1 MRAISLRGCA
11 LTFVLV
17 CLGSVF
23 AFAQEATIVGTV
35 TDPSGAAVPNVSVNI
50 TNVDTGQV
58 SHLTTNDVGQYVAPD
73 LHIGHY
79 VVRAEGANFKAAEQK
94 DIVLAVGD
102 RRRVDFQLQ
111 MGSAQ
116 ESITVEANTVQVQ
129 SDSGEVSNVITGQQ
143 ISQLSANGRSM
154 YQLIN
159 LTPGASSGQSD
170 FSPPTPVGGD
180 ANVSF
185 NGLRQGHNIYLLD
198 GAESDDRGGAG
209 GSDVMPSLDAIAE
222 FRMMTSNYS
231 AEYGLSSAATM
242 TAVIKSGTRT
252 FHASAWEFLR
262 NDALDAR
269 NYFNRAPD
277 PVAELRFHTYGFNV
291 GGPVSFHPKSSNPKT
306 FFFYNMEWR
315 SLIQGQTLNQTV
327 PFPSTYGGNFSANL
341 PADVF
346 DKVDGA
352 NIPNSGLHVPCANQ
366 LSAAQQA
373 LFAGQTF
380 STPNA
385 SGSCIADPNVPIA
398 QNPTFQKFNNNTLP
412 FLDANAQVLLAAGI
426 FPKPTSGAQFIGG
439 NNIPT
444 HLREEVV
451 RVDHR
456 FTDKFSVFGHFLAEQ
471 ISQGYGTSQWSGD
484 NVPTVGDTF
493 GNPSYSAVVHATH
506 TIHPNL
512 LNEIAFNY
520 NGNRI
525 NIVPTGIF
533 AQPSGYT
540 IPRIFSGPNNE
551 QRIAEI
557 HLNGTTGAD
566 YTSASWPWHNKAD
579 DYQIRDDISWVKGAH
594 QLKFGA
600 SWAIYK
606 KVQDLFG
613 QTQGGFT
620 YNNTYTGNDFA
631 DFLLGYADQYTEL
644 AVQDHG
650 LWNNVSWAAYVQDN
664 WRATRRL
671 TLNLGLRWDGV
682 PHTYEANNRMG
693 NFYPNLYDPALAA
706 TFDTAGNL
714 CSSASDPGCAAASPG
729 LGPSP
734 NPILNGYLFYLN
746 GIGIPGKNGVPKDL
760 VDNHWAAFGPRIGFA
775 YDLLGT
781 GKTIVRGGFGT
792 MYERIQGNDMYN
804 AGANVPFS
812 SSVTFNQVLTSSP
825 TTSVTTGNTLTAPI
839 TVSSLTGL
847 DRTQYKLPVSYQY
860 SAGVQQAFG
869 AKSVLS
875 VAYVGNQNRHQNDY
889 VETNLPDASLL
900 PAIANGTAPA
910 YNTIVPYLGF
920 HSLKMARNE
929 ANSHYNGLQVDF
941 HSQASRDLF
950 FQAAY
955 TLSRAI
961 DPSTPGGSGYD
972 LSNVTNPYIGWRHD
986 LGPSILDR
994 TNIAFVNFVYDL
1006 PIFRNTPNHLLKS
1019 TIGGW
1024 EVSGIVSMV
1033 SGAPLTITEGGV
1045 GGNVCSTIPNCTV
1058 RPDFS
1063 GSKKYPKTVDQWFD
1077 PSSGFVAAAPG
1088 TFGTLPYNAFRGPG
1102 RNNWN
1107 LSLFKSF
1114 MINEERGSKIEFRA
1128 ESFNT
1133 WNHTQFN
1140 NVSTTFGNSNFGAVT
1155 TAHDPRVFQ
1164 LGLKA
1169 YF

>member
-315 SLIQGQTLNQTV
+315 SLIQGQTLNQQVPLASQYPSGSASDCFFDSTAGCSLFTTPITV
-327 PFPSTYGGNFSANL
+327 PNNVVGL
-341 PADVF
+341 
-346 DKVDGA
+346 GA
-352 NIPNSGLHVPCANQ
+352 NCPGGAPPAGVTPGSLFPNQTVGTVTTYEIPGCMVD
-366 LSAAQQA
+366 
-373 LFAGQTF
+373 
-380 STPNA
+380 PNA
-385 SGSCIADPNVPIA
+385 SA
-398 QNPTFQKFNNNTLP
+398 
-412 FLDANAQVLLAAGI
+412 LLGAGI
-426 FPKPTSGAQFIGG
+426 FPKPTSGTQFIGG

-444 HLREEVV
+444 HLREEVA

-456 FTDKFSVFGHFLAEQ
+456 FTDKFAVFGHFLAEQ

-506 TIHPNL
+506 TIRPNL

-525 NIVPTGIF
+525 NIVPTGTF
-533 AQPSGYT
+533 KQPSGLN
-540 IPRIFSGPNNE
+540 IARIFTGPNNE
-551 QRIAEI
+551 NRIPEI
-557 HLNGTTGAD
+557 KLGGMGTD

-594 QLKFGA
+594 QLKLGA

-620 YNNTYTGNDFA
+620 FNDGDFTGVDFA
-631 DFLLGYADQYTEL
+631 NFLLGYTSSYTEL

-706 TFDTAGNL
+706 TFDSSGNL
-714 CSSASDPGCAAASPG
+714 CSSASNPPCAGGPSPG
-729 LGPSP
+729 LRPSP
-734 NPILNGYLFYLN
+734 NPILKGYLFYLN
-746 GIGIPGKNGVPKDL
+746 GIGIPGQNGVPKDL

-812 SSVTFNQVLTSSP
+812 SSVTFNNVLLASP
-825 TTSVTTGNTLTAPI
+825 TANAATGTPLPAPI
-839 TVSSLTGL
+839 TVADITGL
-847 DRTQYKLPVSYQY
+847 DRNNYKLPVSYQY

-875 VAYVGNQNRHQNDY
+875 IAYVGNQNRHQNDY
-889 VETNLPDASLL
+889 VQTNLPDPSLL
-900 PAIANGTAPA
+900 PAIASNTAPA

-920 HSLKMARNE
+920 HSIRMARNE

-972 LSNVTNPYIGWRHD
+972 LSNVMDPYVGWRRD

-994 TNIAFVNFVYDL
+994 TNMAFVNFVYDL
-1006 PIFRNTPNHLLKS
+1006 PIFRNTSNHLVKS

-1024 EVSGIVSMV
+1024 EVSGIVSMT
-1033 SGAPLTITEGGV
+1033 SGAPLTLTEGGT
-1045 GGNVCSTIPNCTV
+1045 GGNVCNTIPNCTV

-1063 GSKKYPKTVDQWFD
+1063 GSKSYPKTADSWF
-1077 PSSGFVAAAPG
+1077 STAGFSPAAPG

-1107 LSLFKSF
+1107 LSLFKTF

-1140 NVSTTFGNSNFGAVT
+1140 NVSNAVSFDAGGNISNNFGQVT